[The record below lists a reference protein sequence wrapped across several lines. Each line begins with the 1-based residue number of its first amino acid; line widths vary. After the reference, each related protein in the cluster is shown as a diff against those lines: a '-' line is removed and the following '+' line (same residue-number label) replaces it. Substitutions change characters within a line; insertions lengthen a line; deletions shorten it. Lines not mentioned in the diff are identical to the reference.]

1 MNAKTA
7 YFVHLCNFTQKRLN
21 MSNLFPA
28 QGSVTKEE
36 RAVLLQQQPLV
47 IWFTGL
53 SGAGKSTLAHGIT
66 RNLHDTGIH
75 TFHLDGDNLRSG
87 LNSNLGFSE
96 QDRTENIRRA
106 AEVASLM
113 ADAGLVVLSS
123 FISPF
128 QKDREMVREI
138 IGSERLIEV
147 FVDCPLEVCEQR
159 DVKGL
164 YKRARSG
171 ELKNFTGIDSPYEVP
186 VNPDIHVRTDRF
198 TELDLI
204 HQLSQQLIQRVK

>member
-1 MNAKTA
+1 
-7 YFVHLCNFTQKRLN
+7 
-21 MSNLFPA
+21 MSTLFPS
-28 QGSVTKEE
+28 QGSVSKEE
-36 RAVLLQQQPLV
+36 RAALHNQQPLV

-66 RNLHDTGIH
+66 RKLHDAGIH

-96 QDRTENIRRA
+96 VDRTENIRRV

-128 QKDREMVREI
+128 EKDRKMVRDI
-138 IGSERLIEV
+138 VGTDRYIEV
-147 FVDCPLEVCEQR
+147 FVDCPLAVCEQR

-164 YKRARSG
+164 YKKARAG
-171 ELKNFTGIDSPYEVP
+171 ELKNFTGIDSPYERP
-186 VNPDIHVRTDRF
+186 AKPDVHVDTNLNSK
-198 TELDLI
+198 EALI
-204 HQLSQQLIQRVK
+204 HHLAQLIVNKVR